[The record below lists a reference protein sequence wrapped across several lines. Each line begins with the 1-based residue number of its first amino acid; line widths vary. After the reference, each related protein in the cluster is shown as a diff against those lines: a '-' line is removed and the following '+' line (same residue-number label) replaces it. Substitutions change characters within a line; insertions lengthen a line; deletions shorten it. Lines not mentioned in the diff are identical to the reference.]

1 VGRQEVGNVLDLKL
15 LLTAALVGVAIA
27 SALVRFGRELL
38 SSGFQGDVEDLIAV
52 SEHLKGIETSS
63 KDQNH
68 PSSPADSGKSR
79 G

>member
-1 VGRQEVGNVLDLKL
+1 MDLKL
-15 LLTAALVGVAIA
+15 LLAAALVGVAIA
-27 SALVRFGRELL
+27 VALVRFGGELL
-38 SSGFQGDVEDLIAV
+38 SSGFQGDVEDLIAASREV
-52 SEHLKGIETSS
+52 KGSETSS